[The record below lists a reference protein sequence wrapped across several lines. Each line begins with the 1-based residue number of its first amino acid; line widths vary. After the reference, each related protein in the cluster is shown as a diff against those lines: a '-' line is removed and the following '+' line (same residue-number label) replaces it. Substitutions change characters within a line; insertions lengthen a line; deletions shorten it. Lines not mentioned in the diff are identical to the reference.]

1 MAKIPSAPKA
11 SKFPKV
17 IYDVLEDGDYP
28 ARIVRYVGL
37 GTQDQPEF
45 QGQKKDP
52 AFKCSFAFELIDT
65 DATGVD
71 EDGNRIDPRPAC
83 QFGDFYLFP
92 GAQRG
97 KVYELCRVLDPTIE
111 RVPDDQNWFIERLG
125 SIVNVE
131 VGHYKTKAGD
141 IRNKITKIGSVPTR
155 FKSQVGEA
163 RLDLVGFDPY
173 EDTPDMFQAYS
184 KLFKFQR
191 DILAEAYDAENIPFA
206 GKEPAKQDEQKEN
219 ASNSPS
225 TNTSRATTTDSVE
238 EDDDAP
244 F

>member
-1 MAKIPSAPKA
+1 MAKIPSTQKP

-37 GTQDQPEF
+37 GTQEQPEY

-52 AFKCSFAFELIDT
+52 AFKCSFAFELIGV
-65 DATGVD
+65 DATGKD
-71 EDGNRIDPRPAC
+71 EEGTPIDPRPAC

-97 KVYELCRVLDPTIE
+97 KVFDLCKVLDPKIE
-111 RVPDDQNWFIERLG
+111 RVPDDQTWFIERLG
-125 SIVNVE
+125 SIVNVQ

-141 IRNKITKIGSVPTR
+141 KRNKIVGIGAVPTM
-155 FKSQVGEA
+155 FKNQVGEA
-163 RLDLVGFDPY
+163 RLEYVGFDPY
-173 EDTPDMFQAYS
+173 EDNLDMFQSYS

-191 DILAEAYDAENIPFA
+191 DILSEAFDAEHIPFA
-206 GKEPAKQDEQKEN
+206 GKDPAKQSEQASANSDTKPASKPATVAGDTDDEN
-219 ASNSPS
+219 D
-225 TNTSRATTTDSVE
+225 T
-238 EDDDAP
+238 P

>member
-17 IYDVLEDGDYP
+17 VYDVLDDGDYP

-37 GTQDQPEF
+37 GTQDQPEY
-45 QGQKKDP
+45 QGQAKDP
-52 AFKCSFAFELIDT
+52 AFKCSFAFELIGV

-71 EDGNRIDPRPAC
+71 ENGEKIDPRPAC

-97 KVYELCRVLDPTIE
+97 KVFDLCKVLDPKIE

-125 SIVNVE
+125 SIVNVQ
-131 VGHYKTKAGD
+131 VGHYKTKTGEK
-141 IRNKITKIGSVPTR
+141 RNKIVGIGAVPTM
-155 FKSQVGEA
+155 FKNQVGAA
-163 RLDLVGFDPY
+163 RLETVGFDPY
-173 EDTPDMFQAYS
+173 EDTVDMFAAYS

-191 DILAEAYDAENIPFA
+191 DILAEAHDASAIPFA
-206 GKEPAKQDEQKEN
+206 GKEPAKQNEQKEN
-219 ASNSPS
+219 ASNTS
-225 TNTSRATTTDSVE
+225 TTASSNTADAVSDE
-238 EDDDAP
+238 DDAP